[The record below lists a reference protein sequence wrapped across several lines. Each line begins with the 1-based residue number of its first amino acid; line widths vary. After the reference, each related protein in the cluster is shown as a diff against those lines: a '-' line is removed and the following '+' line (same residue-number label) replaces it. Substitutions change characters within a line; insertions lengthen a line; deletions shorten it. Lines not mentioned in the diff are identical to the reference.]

1 MDHNNCKCSDSN
13 YCTTSFDEF
22 IKCKNYNSF
31 QSLHPMIKLI
41 NNQDSDHSGIKL
53 NFQRKRLN
61 LQGEI
66 LNLQG
71 EILNLQGDKINL
83 DYYNTKLIKLLL
95 DTCTKIEPIKK
106 KIMSMIIFE
115 LIFNNLQLVKTNK
128 TFENTVRKKIHIFIK
143 ESFNAFEE
151 LSKYNNNVNPILT
164 IKRLFDLYFPE
175 N

>member
-1 MDHNNCKCSDSN
+1 MNRNNCICSDSN

-22 IKCKNYNSF
+22 IKCKNYILF
-31 QSLHPMIKLI
+31 QSLHPMIRLI

-53 NFQRKRLN
+53 NFQGN
-61 LQGEI
+61 I
-66 LNLQG
+66 LNLQ
-71 EILNLQGDKINL
+71 EERLNL
-83 DYYNTKLIKLLL
+83 DYYNTKLIRLLL

-115 LIFNNLQLVKTNK
+115 IILNNIQLVKTHKN
-128 TFENTVRKKIHIFIK
+128 FENTVRKKIHAFIK
-143 ESFNAFEE
+143 ESFNEFEE

-175 N
+175 K